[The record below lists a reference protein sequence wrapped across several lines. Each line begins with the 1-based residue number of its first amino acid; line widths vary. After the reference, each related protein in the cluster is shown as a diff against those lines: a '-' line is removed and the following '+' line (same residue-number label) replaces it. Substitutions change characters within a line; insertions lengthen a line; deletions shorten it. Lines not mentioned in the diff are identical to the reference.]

1 MQILCAVSAAQ
12 VYMCKLRVVAGSL
25 GIARPVTWPVGYF
38 AHFIFGVFIMSKISV
53 SLLVFS
59 LFFLSAA
66 PAISAIDESE
76 RTLRPG
82 LGVIDR
88 VICVDGLKLFQTT
101 GMGGGTST
109 VQVISTIQLYETKN
123 GKVVPATCNAKA
135 K

>member
-1 MQILCAVSAAQ
+1 MTKTL
-12 VYMCKLRVVAGSL
+12 
-25 GIARPVTWPVGYF
+25 
-38 AHFIFGVFIMSKISV
+38 V
-53 SLLVFS
+53 SLVVFS
-59 LFFLSAA
+59 LFFLSTTAA
-66 PAISAIDESE
+66 FAAIDEQD
-76 RTLRPG
+76 RTLRTG

-123 GKVVPATCNAKA
+123 GKVVPATCDAKA